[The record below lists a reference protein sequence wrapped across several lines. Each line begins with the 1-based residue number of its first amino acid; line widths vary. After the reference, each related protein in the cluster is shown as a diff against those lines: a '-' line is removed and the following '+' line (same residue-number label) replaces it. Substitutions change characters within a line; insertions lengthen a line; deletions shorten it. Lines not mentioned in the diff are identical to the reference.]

1 MNENKR
7 SRPRC
12 SEHQGRQT
20 ETGTFSGAT
29 TSTIYNNTQQT
40 GRQPGK
46 IEQLLSHGAENAV
59 PLQYLVKLMD
69 KPARQVR
76 QQIQAERLR
85 GIPILSDN
93 EHGYTAAHRRL
104 RWAFPLPQEIGHTLA
119 LRCQLQFVYLPLI
132 ERIRCLLDGH
142 DRVEIIAVPL
152 QAVAVDVAGALHR
165 DELPFCQFV
174 DVFHHSVDCQPGGS

>member
-1 MNENKR
+1 MTKKEAQQPMNENKR

-93 EHGYTAAHRRL
+93 EHGYYLPKTQEDVDNFVRSMLHRAHEIARVANTVRLRGRRL
-104 RWAFPLPQEIGHTLA
+104 
-119 LRCQLQFVYLPLI
+119 
-132 ERIRCLLDGH
+132 D
-142 DRVEIIAVPL
+142 
-152 QAVAVDVAGALHR
+152 
-165 DELPFCQFV
+165 
-174 DVFHHSVDCQPGGS
+174 

>member
-93 EHGYTAAHRRL
+93 EHGYYLPKTQEDVDNFVRSMLHRAHEIARVANTVRLRGRRL
-104 RWAFPLPQEIGHTLA
+104 
-119 LRCQLQFVYLPLI
+119 
-132 ERIRCLLDGH
+132 D
-142 DRVEIIAVPL
+142 
-152 QAVAVDVAGALHR
+152 
-165 DELPFCQFV
+165 
-174 DVFHHSVDCQPGGS
+174 